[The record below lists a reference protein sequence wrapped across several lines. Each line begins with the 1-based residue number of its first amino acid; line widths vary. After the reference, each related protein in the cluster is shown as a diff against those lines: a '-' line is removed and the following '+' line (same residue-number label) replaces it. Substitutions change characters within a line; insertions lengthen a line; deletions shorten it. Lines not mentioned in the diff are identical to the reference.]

1 MPKNRKW
8 GTLSK
13 EARARAAR
21 VGKRDYDLSRDA
33 IRKRY
38 NRGTYNPLARDPLK
52 RVPREYRHRAIPAPD
67 PAPDPAPGRGPGAAP
82 TSGVDWQALAA
93 ENISRQLGDF
103 AKYND
108 DAIVFYTEHMSAEV
122 ARIVALASQ
131 DELLSY
137 AAPQPVKDKDGNYVA
152 PPIELWGLP
161 PNFTIKD
168 VSVNINGEWHNI
180 FWYH

>member
-8 GTLSK
+8 GSLTK
-13 EARARAAR
+13 EARDRGARAGR
-21 VGKRDYDLSRDA
+21 EYGLSRNA
-33 IRKRY
+33 VAKRY
-38 NRGTYNPLARDPLK
+38 NRGTYNPLARDPVK
-52 RVPREYRHRAIPAPD
+52 RLPREYRHAVTPAPTGT
-67 PAPDPAPGRGPGAAP
+67 PEPPPGRAP
-82 TSGVDWQALAA
+82 TSPVDWQTLAA
-93 ENISRQLGDF
+93 ENITRQLGEF

-131 DELLSY
+131 DELLAY
-137 AAPQPVKDKDGNYVA
+137 AAPQPVKDKDGNFVA

-168 VSVNINGEWHNI
+168 VSVHINGEWHNI